1 MNPSSGQ
8 EDGAEERFHVT
19 MTFREGGPAVEG
31 TWTDAGVALNKFRS
45 WLGTHGS
52 RDGITI
58 TLEVGAGAGREPL
71 RTWTKEHGEHIH
83 DADHRYRDST

>member
-1 MNPSSGQ
+1 MSRPCGQ
-8 EDGAEERFHVT
+8 EDGAAERFHVT

-31 TWTDAGVALNKFRS
+31 TWTDAAVALNKFRS

-58 TLEVGAGAGREPL
+58 VLMAEAGGELEPL
-71 RTWTKEHGEHIH
+71 RTWTKEHGE
-83 DADHRYRDST
+83 